1 MFNIYK
7 ITIISYRNI
16 FLLSSLKIINALNI
30 IHRTKKNYIGNM
42 LHIIYKL
49 KLEQFYHHIVLAFVN
64 DLKHKKNKLRDC
76 QSKMHYFEFVHHLL
90 G

>member
-1 MFNIYK
+1 MFNISK

-30 IHRTKKNYIGNM
+30 THRTKKNYIRNM

-49 KLEQFYHHIVLAFVN
+49 KLEQFYHYIVLAFVN
-64 DLKHKKNKLRDC
+64 DLKHKK
-76 QSKMHYFEFVHHLL
+76 
-90 G
+90 